1 MTNNKNNMNLGE
13 MLRQQ
18 RLVISL
24 TLQELA
30 DMSGVSS
37 SHVFRVER
45 GERFP
50 SASTLQK
57 IAKPLGFEESEL
69 FSLAGYLS
77 PNSPPIAEKTTD
89 CSVGQLDPYVAR
101 VLAQEPIEVQRTVIG
116 ILSIL
121 SSIAKE
127 TEGSQ
132 DKKRGAITKMI
143 KAAVR
148 FQNNMVMV
156 FDKNGEQIPG
166 YQDQYQEVKESILGD
181 APPDAIFAH
190 GLTDGGELRRVS
202 REEW

>member
-1 MTNNKNNMNLGE
+1 MTNNKNSMNLGG
-13 MLRQQ
+13 MLKQQ

-24 TLQELA
+24 TLHELA
-30 DMSGVSS
+30 ATSGVSS
-37 SHVFRVER
+37 SHLCRIEK

-50 SASTLQK
+50 SASILRK
-57 IAKPLGFEESEL
+57 IAEPLGFEESEL

-77 PNSPPIAEKTTD
+77 PHSPPIAEKSTD
-89 CSVGQLDPYVAR
+89 YSVGHLDPYVAR
-101 VLAQEPIEVQRTVIG
+101 VLAQEPIQVQRTVIG

-121 SSIAKE
+121 KSIAKE
-127 TEGSQ
+127 TGSQ
-132 DKKRGAITKMI
+132 DKKRVAIMI

-156 FDKNGEQIPG
+156 FDKDGEQIPG

>member
-1 MTNNKNNMNLGE
+1 MTNNKNNMNLGA

-18 RLVISL
+18 RLVVAL
-24 TLQELA
+24 TLHGLA
-30 DMSGVSS
+30 ATSGVSS
-37 SHVFRVER
+37 SHLCRIEK

-50 SASTLQK
+50 SASVLQS
-57 IAKPLGFEESEL
+57 IARPLGFEESEL

-77 PNSPPIAEKTTD
+77 PHSPSIGEKSTD
-89 CSVGQLDPYVAR
+89 YSVGQLDPYVAR
-101 VLAQEPIEVQRTVIG
+101 VLAQEPIQVQRTVIG

-121 SSIAKE
+121 KSIAKE
-127 TEGSQ
+127 TGSQ
-132 DKKRGAITKMI
+132 DKKRGTIMI

-166 YQDQYQEVKESILGD
+166 YQDQYQEVKESILGA